1 MLVLSERSGFDD
13 VGLFSDSDDI
23 AMRVLLPHCCSKI
36 LTLPSCLLMLL
47 KRMKKHYRKRHHF
60 LDKFSGVSADS
71 ALSGWSGSDDEGL
84 LSDSDD
90 MAIRVLAIC
99 KESGDL
105 LSDPPPLFLPLK
117 MLTGLSSGSLHLMG
131 MARLSRSSLLP
142 EGGEEDTKVTFSC
155 PISASTPASSSPWI
169 RRATGLLVLISVS
182 WLITVLIHLFLGLR
196 LFRGERGGVRNILS
210 ILEGCCFSGDL
221 GKTTV
226 GVAVLVVGTVVVSLL
241 DGQVWS
247 LTQSFPFCPHLSN
260 L

>member
-1 MLVLSERSGFDD
+1 MM
-13 VGLFSDSDDI
+13 SD
-23 AMRVLLPHCCSKI
+23 CSQI
-36 LTLPSCLLMLL
+36 LMTWLLTLPSCLLMLL
-47 KRMKKHYRKRHHF
+47 KRLKKQYQKRHHF

-71 ALSGWSGSDDEGL
+71 ALSGWSASDDEGL

-90 MAIRVLAIC
+90 MAISVLAIC

-105 LSDPPPLFLPLK
+105 LSDPPPLFLPRK

-131 MARLSRSSLLP
+131 MARLSRSSLLFP
-142 EGGEEDTKVTFSC
+142 EGGEEDTKVTLSC
-155 PISASTPASSSPWI
+155 PISSTPAPPPSSSPWI
-169 RRATGLLVLISVS
+169 RRATGLFVLISVS

-226 GVAVLVVGTVVVSLL
+226 GVAVLVVGTAVVSLL
-241 DGQVWS
+241 TARSG
-247 LTQSFPFCPHLSN
+247 H
-260 L
+260 